1 MGKIIISQS
10 DIKVEQLPP
19 DVLIL
24 CILTLLLTWLG
35 YSYISNG
42 FKNGFKEGDLS
53 MIVFAIVLT
62 IISLWGAYVMID
74 DSQKRYIQQDT
85 ISQANSKVPYYELKK
100 DGALIIAEKK
110 SDAPDWLTDKVE
122 TKIIS
127 EDDTTYQVQFKNQYA
142 RIKKKD
148 LK

>member
-19 DVLIL
+19 GVLIL

-62 IISLWGAYVMID
+62 IISLWGAYAMID

-142 RIKKKD
+142 RVKKKD

>member
-1 MGKIIISQS
+1 
-10 DIKVEQLPP
+10 
-19 DVLIL
+19 
-24 CILTLLLTWLG
+24 
-35 YSYISNG
+35 
-42 FKNGFKEGDLS
+42 

-62 IISLWGAYVMID
+62 IISLWGAYAMID

-142 RIKKKD
+142 RVKKKD